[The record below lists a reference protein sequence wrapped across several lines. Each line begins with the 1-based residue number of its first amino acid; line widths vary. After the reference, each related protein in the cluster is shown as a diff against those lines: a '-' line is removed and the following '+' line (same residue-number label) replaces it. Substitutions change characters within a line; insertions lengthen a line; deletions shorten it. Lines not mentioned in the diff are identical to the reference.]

1 MAKSSKR
8 RPAPE
13 KPVKTRKCVFCA
25 KKDQAIDY
33 KDTALLRTYIS
44 ERGKIRASGHGQLR
58 AAPARHRA
66 RGEERPRGGAAALYV
81 FGAVAPNVQRR
92 VQNTMKLILTADVDH
107 LGSIG
112 DTVEV
117 KDGYGRN
124 FLLPRG
130 LAIVASR
137 GAQKQADEIRRA
149 RRAKSVRDLEHAN
162 EIKAAIEA
170 LGPIALPVKTSADSG
185 KLFGSVTAADVVA
198 AIKKA
203 GGPNLDKR
211 IVRLP
216 KTHIKA
222 VGTHFVSVHLHP
234 EIDVEVSLDVVAQS

>member
-1 MAKSSKR
+1 MA
-8 RPAPE
+8 
-13 KPVKTRKCVFCA
+13 VTFC
-25 KKDQAIDY
+25 
-33 KDTALLRTYIS
+33 S
-44 ERGKIRASGHGQLR
+44 R
-58 AAPARHRA
+58 AAWRSSPRAEPRSRLTRSAGPAK
-66 RGEERPRGGAAALYV
+66 
-81 FGAVAPNVQRR
+81 
-92 VQNTMKLILTADVDH
+92 T
-107 LGSIG
+107 
-112 DTVEV
+112 
-117 KDGYGRN
+117 
-124 FLLPRG
+124 
-130 LAIVASR
+130 
-137 GAQKQADEIRRA
+137 
-149 RRAKSVRDLEHAN
+149 KSVRDLEHAN